1 MNQDNNNENGKLGFT
16 FKFGN
21 QQGKNVDFGIIYSNP
36 NAPYNPNNAT
46 SNT

>member
-1 MNQDNNNENGKLGFT
+1 MNNNNQNANLGFT

-21 QQGKNVDFGIIYSNP
+21 KQGVSAEFGMIDSNP

-46 SNT
+46 LNT